1 MKLAKLI
8 LASSLVASCAFAEGV
23 FVGVVGGYDYTY
35 NITVNGYDA
44 EIDGKNPVIGIKGG
58 YDFGAFR
65 AYGQYN
71 YKIKSTYDESSF
83 QGYEEKTEIS
93 AHEFLIGA
101 DWTPSLNENLKL
113 AVGPYLGYS
122 RLDIKDTGVWVTN
135 GASGGLVVTRPYDD
149 KYSEN
154 GFLVGAKL
162 GIIYNLGVGE
172 FEAGVKTDYAWHTGN
187 DGVDDLDV
195 DTGTV
200 GGYIGYNFK
209 F

>member
-1 MKLAKLI
+1 MKLAKLV

-35 NITVNGYDA
+35 KLSGEGAD
-44 EIDGKNPVIGIKGG
+44 EELDGKNPVIGIKAG

-71 YKIKSTYDESSF
+71 YKIKSTYDESNF

-93 AHEFLIGA
+93 AHELLIGA

-113 AVGPYLGYS
+113 AVGPYIGYS
-122 RLDIKDTGVWVTN
+122 RLDIKDKGVWVTN
-135 GASGGLVVTRPYDD
+135 SASGGLVVTRPYDD
-149 KYSEN
+149 KYSIN

-172 FEAGVKTDYAWHTGN
+172 FEAGIKTDYAWYKETSE
-187 DGVDDLDV
+187 VV
-195 DTGTV
+195 AIDTGTV